1 MTDAGANERIK
12 YIRRGEIWLGDLG
25 EPFESEQ
32 GERRPLLI
40 VQNDIG
46 NYYSDTTIIV
56 PITSSIKKSNMPVH
70 ACISEN
76 FLLKDSQALCE
87 QIRVRSESKLLHKLG
102 KISKQNQELIDISLM
117 ISLGLE
123 KYLPNNAK

>member
-1 MTDAGANERIK
+1 MKKEIK
-12 YIRRGEIWLGDLG
+12 RGEIWTGDLG

-32 GERRPLLI
+32 GGKRPLLI
-40 VQNDIG
+40 VQNDVG
-46 NYYSDTTIIV
+46 NHYSDTTIV
-56 PITSSIKKSNMPVH
+56 VSVTSSNKKSNMPVH
-70 ACISEN
+70 ASISEN

-87 QIRVRSESKLLHKLG
+87 QPKVISKSKLGYKLG
-102 KISKQNQELIDISLM
+102 KISKQNQEQIDISLM